1 MWFVARVKPGSQTGV
16 FTSTVERHLKERGFS
31 YYMPAETRLI
41 RDRRKANLYKER
53 RFPIIPGYIF
63 VRDVWDFKRLEETT
77 GIINVIR
84 FEGIPFPMPER
95 DIDELKRIEAECE
108 ASFQREAARRAFA
121 ASKMTR
127 GKAKRLFP
135 SGSHVAITAGRLS
148 GRHGFVSGIGRDGK
162 IKIDSISGYLSAL
175 AVAVDANELELV
187 AA

>member
-1 MWFVARVKPGSQTGV
+1 MTQWYVARTRTSSQIGV
-16 FTSTVERHLKERGFS
+16 FISAVEDQLRQRGFNA
-31 YYMPAETRLI
+31 YMPAELRLI
-41 RDRRKANLYKER
+41 RDRRKANLWKER
-53 RFPIIPGYIF
+53 RFPIIPGYVF

-84 FEGIPFPMPER
+84 FEGVPFPMPER

-108 ASFQREAARRAFA
+108 ASFQRDVARRAFA

-135 SGSHVAITAGRLS
+135 SGSHVMITAGPLRHTLAQVTGTDRGGRIKLISNMLHSLS
-148 GRHGFVSGIGRDGK
+148 VS
-162 IKIDSISGYLSAL
+162 
-175 AVAVDANELELV
+175 VDANELELV